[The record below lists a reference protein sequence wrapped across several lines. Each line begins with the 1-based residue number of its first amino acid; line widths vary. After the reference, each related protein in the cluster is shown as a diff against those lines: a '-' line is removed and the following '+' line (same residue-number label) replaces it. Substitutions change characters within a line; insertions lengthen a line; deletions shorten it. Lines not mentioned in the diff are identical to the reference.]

1 MIKNV
6 LGTKLKVC
14 SLDPVTGFFRDGKC
28 DTCAEDVGLHT
39 VCAELTLEFLEFG
52 RDRGNDLM
60 TPRPEFGFAGLR
72 PGDKWCICLGR
83 WIEAFNENQ
92 AIAPKIALEAT
103 HHSVLEHVPLEVLKK
118 YALDSPGKP
127 PVYTNGHNGHH

>member
-6 LGTKLKVC
+6 LGSQLKTC

-39 VCAELTLEFLEFG
+39 VCAELTQRFLEYS
-52 RDRGNDLM
+52 RDRGNDLI

-72 PGDKWCICLGR
+72 AGDKWCICLGR
-83 WIEAFNENQ
+83 WIEAFNEDPTL
-92 AIAPKIALEAT
+92 APKIALEAT
-103 HHSVLEHVPLEVLKK
+103 HHSVLEHVPLDVLKK
-118 YALDSPGKP
+118 YALNPVPPSPL
-127 PVYTNGHNGHH
+127 YSNGFSKN